1 MGIGSS
7 PIVSIIG
14 IKMKFNLNKNTIFF
28 KNFCKIIKKSNLNI
42 ILFNCDKLEN
52 LNKYKNYSNFFNN
65 TVNHRR
71 LTYLIF
77 KLIYYKNNFF

>member
-7 PIVSIIG
+7 PIVSII
-14 IKMKFNLNKNTIFF
+14 IIMKFNLKKNKILL
-28 KNFCKIIKKSNLNI
+28 KNFYKIIKKSNLNI

-52 LNKYKNYSNFFNN
+52 LNKYKNFTNFFNK
-65 TVNHRR
+65 TKNHRR